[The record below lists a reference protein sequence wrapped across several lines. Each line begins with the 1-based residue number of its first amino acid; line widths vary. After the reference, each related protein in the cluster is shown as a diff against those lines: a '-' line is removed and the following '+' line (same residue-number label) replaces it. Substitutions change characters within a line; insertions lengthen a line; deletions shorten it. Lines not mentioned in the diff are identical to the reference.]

1 MRSSPSRHAFRLL
14 ATVVVAA
21 TAWLAL
27 SKPGRAATGVV
38 LPPDD
43 PAVNLAFPGLGSLG
57 SVNLGR
63 AREGLAPIS
72 TDGFGFLTVPE
83 QVFAILNLER
93 TARGLPPFT
102 AMTQSLDVLS
112 QVGADS
118 ASDPPAPPAVGSP
131 FASDGIESG
140 TTDPLLADFGWM
152 YEDGC
157 TFVPNQQVESVDCE
171 QSPPVA
177 WDHRNR
183 ILSLPGGTD
192 CNLYFGAAVSKAAQA
207 IAADFEFYC
216 GAAAPA
222 DQVFTWAQALQI
234 LGGASPGPTAPP
246 APATPTV
253 VHCSPPAFGSG
264 YRMVA
269 SDGGIFSYGSL
280 PFCGSTGG
288 IALHAPVVG
297 MADTPDHGGYWLVA
311 SDGGVFAFGDAG
323 FYGSMGGTRLR
334 APIVGIAAA
343 TFGNGYWLVA
353 SDGGVFAFGAAR
365 DYGSTGGVPLRAP
378 IVGIATSPFGLGYWL
393 VASDGGVFAFG
404 AARYFGSTGAT
415 ALHAPVVGI
424 AASPFGNGYWLVA
437 SDGGVF
443 CFGFPGF
450 HGSLGG
456 VPLDRPIV
464 GIAVGPFALG
474 YWLVASDGGV
484 FAFGSARYFGS
495 MGGHA
500 LARPVVG
507 MST

>member
-1 MRSSPSRHAFRLL
+1 MLQARP
-14 ATVVVAA
+14 
-21 TAWLAL
+21 
-27 SKPGRAATGVV
+27 KAATGVV

-253 VHCSPPAFGSG
+253 GCTRSAHPHSGRGTAWWRPTAGSSPTGRFPSADPRAASPSTLRWWAWPTPRITVAIGWWRPTAGCSPSATPVSTARWVARACAPPSWALPPPRSATATGWSPPTEVGSPS
-264 YRMVA
+264 V
-269 SDGGIFSYGSL
+269 
-280 PFCGSTGG
+280 
-288 IALHAPVVG
+288 
-297 MADTPDHGGYWLVA
+297 
-311 SDGGVFAFGDAG
+311 
-323 FYGSMGGTRLR
+323 R
-334 APIVGIAAA
+334 AR
-343 TFGNGYWLVA
+343 Y
-353 SDGGVFAFGAAR
+353 
-365 DYGSTGGVPLRAP
+365 YGSTGGVPLRAP